1 MYTVKVRLARDIE
14 GLYERVNR
22 MMDEVLNLNR
32 PVLSQ
37 SGVGWIPEADV
48 IETEDYLDVRLN
60 LAGVPK
66 EDIEVAF
73 DETYLRVEGRRT
85 PDAPAGSCTRYHRL
99 EMGSGRFERI
109 FRVPVRID
117 PDHIEATLVD
127 GILTVRMSKPGRPS
141 KSRIVTVT
149 D

>member
-14 GLYERVNR
+14 GLYERMNR
-22 MMDEVLNLNR
+22 MMDEVLNLSR

-37 SGVGWIPEADV
+37 SGAGWIPEADV
-48 IETEDYLDVRLN
+48 IETEDRLEVRVN

-66 EDIEVAF
+66 DDIEVAF
-73 DETYLRVEGRRT
+73 DETYLRVEGKRT
-85 PDAPAGSCTRYHRL
+85 PDAPPGSRTCYHRL

-109 FRVPVRID
+109 FRIPVRID
-117 PDHIEATLVD
+117 PDHIEAMLVD
-127 GILTVRMSKPGRPS
+127 GILTVRMFKPGQPS

>member
-14 GLYERVNR
+14 GLYERMNR

-60 LAGVPK
+60 LAGVSK
-66 EDIEVAF
+66 EDVEVAF
-73 DETYLRVEGRRT
+73 DETYLRVEGRRAL
-85 PDAPAGSCTRYHRL
+85 DAPAGSCTRYHRL

-109 FRVPVRID
+109 FRVPVHID

-127 GILTVRMSKPGRPS
+127 GILTVRMSKPGRAS

>member
-14 GLYERVNR
+14 GLYERMNR

-32 PVLSQ
+32 PLFSQ
-37 SGVGWIPEADV
+37 SGTGWIPEADV
-48 IETEDYLDVRLN
+48 VETEDHLDVRVN

-73 DETYLRVEGRRT
+73 DESYLRVEGRRK
-85 PDAPAGSCTRYHRL
+85 PDVPPGSRARYHRL

-127 GILTVRMSKPGRPS
+127 GILTVRMFKPEPESKR
-141 KSRIVTVT
+141 RVVTVT